1 MTFVGYARVST
12 IDQNLDIQL
21 EALKKAGCKKIFSEK
36 KSGTSKK
43 DRTAL
48 EQCMEYIRE
57 GDTLVVTRIDRLT
70 RNILDL
76 QTLLHYLRDKAI
88 HLKAL
93 EQPVDTS
100 NASGKFFLDMLGVF
114 AEFETNLRRERQL
127 EGIERAKREGKYKG
141 RKPTA
146 RSKADEVMSLLNQGF
161 KRVAIAKKLNIGIAS
176 VYRIINDYRLQNP
189 IISIPGSQASKKVA
203 VVDVWLR
210 VENNSKF
217 VRGKNES
224 RRRIEEECFVDFD
237 MVKKDKDGWEYI
249 LKIPYETEKEL
260 DETIHELIG
269 EASHIADLRNGFTE
283 MVISEKE
290 TGKNWG

>member
-1 MTFVGYARVST
+1 MAFVGYARVST

-21 EALKKAGCKKIFSEK
+21 AALKNAGCKKIFSEK

-48 EQCMEYIRE
+48 DECMEYIRE

-70 RNILDL
+70 RSILDL
-76 QTLLHYLRDKAI
+76 QTLLHYLKEKEI

-127 EGIERAKREGKYKG
+127 EGIERAKHEGKYKG

-146 RSKADEVMSLLNQGF
+146 RSKADEVMELVNQGF
-161 KRVAIAKKLNIGIAS
+161 TRTAIAKKMKALYGIRGLANRFNLIENS
-176 VYRIINDYRLQNP
+176 NP
-189 IISIPGSQASKKVA
+189 
-203 VVDVWLR
+203 
-210 VENNSKF
+210 N
-217 VRGKNES
+217 
-224 RRRIEEECFVDFD
+224 
-237 MVKKDKDGWEYI
+237 
-249 LKIPYETEKEL
+249 
-260 DETIHELIG
+260 
-269 EASHIADLRNGFTE
+269 
-283 MVISEKE
+283 
-290 TGKNWG
+290 

>member
-1 MTFVGYARVST
+1 MALVGYARVST

-21 EALKKAGCKKIFSEK
+21 EALKSAGCKKIFSEK

-48 EQCMEYIRE
+48 DECMEYIRE

-70 RNILDL
+70 RSILDL
-76 QTLLHYLRDKAI
+76 QTLLHYLKDKEI
-88 HLKAL
+88 NLKAL

-146 RSKADEVMSLLNQGF
+146 RSKADEVMGLIKQGYT
-161 KRVAIAKKLNIGIAS
+161 RTAIAKKLNVGIAS
-176 VYRIINDYRLQNP
+176 VYRILKTHRQNNP
-189 IISIPGSQASKKVA
+189 EQTIPGSQGAQKIAIVE
-203 VVDVWLR
+203 VWLR
-210 VENNSKF
+210 VENNNKF

-224 RRRIEEECFVDFD
+224 RRQIEQYCFSAFD
-237 MVKKDKDGWEYI
+237 MVKKDKDGWDYI
-249 LKIPYETEKEL
+249 LKVPYTKDKDL
-260 DETIHELIG
+260 DKTLYDLMHEA
-269 EASHIADLRNGFTE
+269 ESIADCRNGFTE
-283 MVISEKE
+283 MSIMEPA
-290 TGKNWG
+290 TGKSW

>member
-1 MTFVGYARVST
+1 MALVGYARVST

-21 EALKKAGCKKIFSEK
+21 AALKSAGCKKIFSEK

-48 EQCMEYIRE
+48 DECMEYIRE

-70 RNILDL
+70 RSILDL
-76 QTLLHYLRDKAI
+76 QTLLHYLKEKEI

-146 RSKADEVMSLLNQGF
+146 RSKTDDVMELINQGF
-161 KRVAIAKKLNIGIAS
+161 TRTAIAKKLNIGIAS
-176 VYRIINDYRLQNP
+176 VYRILKTHRQDNP
-189 IISIPGSQASKKVA
+189 EQTIPGSQGTQKIA
-203 VVDVWLR
+203 VVEVWLR
-210 VENNSKF
+210 VENNNKF

-224 RRRIEEECFVDFD
+224 RRQIEQYCFAAFD

-249 LKIPYETEKEL
+249 LKVPYTSDKDL
-260 DETIHELIG
+260 DETLYDVMHEA
-269 EASHIADLRNGFTE
+269 ESIADCRNGFTE
-283 MVISEKE
+283 MSITEPA
-290 TGKNWG
+290 TGKSW

>member
-1 MTFVGYARVST
+1 MAFVGYARVST

-21 EALKKAGCKKIFSEK
+21 AALKNAGCKKIFSEK

-48 EQCMEYIRE
+48 DECMEYIRE

-70 RNILDL
+70 RSILDL
-76 QTLLHYLRDKAI
+76 QTLLHYLKEKEI

-127 EGIERAKREGKYKG
+127 EGIERAKHEGKYKG

-146 RSKADEVMSLLNQGF
+146 RSKADEVMELVNQGF
-161 KRVAIAKKLNIGIAS
+161 TRTAIAKKMNIGIAS
-176 VYRIINDYRLQNP
+176 VYRILKTRRQNYP
-189 IISIPGSQASKKVA
+189 DQSIPGSQATKKIA
-203 VVDVWLR
+203 VLEVWLR
-210 VENNSKF
+210 VENNNKS

-224 RRRIEEECFVDFD
+224 RRQIEQDCFSSFD
-237 MVKKDKDGWEYI
+237 MVKKDKDGWEYV
-249 LKIPYETEKEL
+249 LKIPYANEKDL
-260 DETIHELIG
+260 DEIIYDLMQ
-269 EASHIADLRNGFTE
+269 EAESIADCRNGFTE
-283 MVISEKE
+283 MSIKDNS
-290 TGKNWG
+290 TGKSW

>member
-1 MTFVGYARVST
+1 MALVGYARVST

-21 EALKKAGCKKIFSEK
+21 AALKSAGCKKIFSEK

-48 EQCMEYIRE
+48 DECMEYIRE

-70 RNILDL
+70 RSILDL
-76 QTLLHYLRDKAI
+76 QTLLHYLKDKEI
-88 HLKAL
+88 NLKAL

-146 RSKADEVMSLLNQGF
+146 RSKTDEVMKLINQGYT
-161 KRVAIAKKLNIGIAS
+161 RTAIAKKLNMGIAS
-176 VYRIINDYRLQNP
+176 VYRILKTHRQDNP
-189 IISIPGSQASKKVA
+189 EKTIPGSQGTQKIA
-203 VVDVWLR
+203 VVEVWLR
-210 VENNSKF
+210 VENNNKF

-224 RRRIEEECFVDFD
+224 RRQIEQYCFSSFD

-249 LKIPYETEKEL
+249 LKVPYTNDKDL
-260 DETIHELIG
+260 DKTLYDVMHEA
-269 EASHIADLRNGFTE
+269 ESIADCRNGFTE
-283 MVISEKE
+283 MSIIEPA
-290 TGKNWG
+290 TGKSW

>member
-1 MTFVGYARVST
+1 MALVGYARVST

-21 EALKKAGCKKIFSEK
+21 EALNSAGCKKIFSEK
-36 KSGTSKK
+36 KSGASKK

-48 EQCMEYIRE
+48 DECMEYIRE

-70 RNILDL
+70 RSILDL
-76 QTLLHYLRDKAI
+76 QTLLHYLKEKSI

-127 EGIERAKREGKYKG
+127 EGIERAKCEGKYKG

-146 RSKADEVMSLLNQGF
+146 RSKTDDVMELINQGF
-161 KRVAIAKKLNIGIAS
+161 TRTAIAKKLNMGIAS
-176 VYRIINDYRLQNP
+176 VYRILKTHRQDNP
-189 IISIPGSQASKKVA
+189 KETIPGSQGTQKIA
-203 VVDVWLR
+203 VVEVWLR
-210 VENNSKF
+210 VENNNKF

-224 RRRIEEECFVDFD
+224 RRQIEQYCFSAFD
-237 MVKKDKDGWEYI
+237 MVKKDKDSWDYI
-249 LKIPYETEKEL
+249 LKIPYINNNDL
-260 DETIHELIG
+260 DETLYDLMHEA
-269 EASHIADLRNGFTE
+269 ESIADCRNGFTE
-283 MVISEKE
+283 MSITEPA
-290 TGKNWG
+290 TGKSW

>member
-1 MTFVGYARVST
+1 MALVGYARVST

-21 EALKKAGCKKIFSEK
+21 DTLNGAGCKKIFSEK

-48 EQCMEYIRE
+48 DECMEYIRE

-70 RNILDL
+70 RSILDL
-76 QTLLHYLRDKAI
+76 QNLLHYLKEKAI

-146 RSKADEVMSLLNQGF
+146 RSKTDDVMELINQGF
-161 KRVAIAKKLNIGIAS
+161 TRTAIAKKLNMGIAS
-176 VYRIINDYRLQNP
+176 VYRILKTHRQDNP
-189 IISIPGSQASKKVA
+189 EQTIPGMRIS
-203 VVDVWLR
+203 
-210 VENNSKF
+210 VETITEYGFIRSLSPVGF
-217 VRGKNES
+217 DHLI
-224 RRRIEEECFVDFD
+224 RIIRS
-237 MVKKDKDGWEYI
+237 VKKLTAALSVNLSLSVKFFMCP
-249 LKIPYETEKEL
+249 KV
-260 DETIHELIG
+260 
-269 EASHIADLRNGFTE
+269 GFFCAR
-283 MVISEKE
+283 SAF
-290 TGKNWG
+290 